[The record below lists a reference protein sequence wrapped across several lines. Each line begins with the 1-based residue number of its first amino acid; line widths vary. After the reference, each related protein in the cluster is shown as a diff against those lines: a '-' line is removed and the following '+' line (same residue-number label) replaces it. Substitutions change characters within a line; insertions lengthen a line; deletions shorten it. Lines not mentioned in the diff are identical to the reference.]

1 MGRSLV
7 VEDVLSRIEQL
18 TLELKQ
24 IRGEICQHVFP
35 AEEPGGLSLF
45 SSTGSSIETMTQFKA
60 AVDDVRHLVWL
71 YLEAVAHRP
80 AAGADPQRKLLARA
94 TEILGALSQ
103 RPPLPLP
110 SSSPA
115 ERSLLD
121 RLVQLIEDRVDPK
134 TMSRPAIGS
143 PIAGRDKPVPRIIE
157 QPQNETPVR

>member
-45 SSTGSSIETMTQFKA
+45 SSAGSSIETMTQFKA
-60 AVDDVRHLVWL
+60 AIDDVRHLVWL
-71 YLEAVAHRP
+71 YLEAVSHR
-80 AAGADPQRKLLARA
+80 ATVGADPQRRLLARA

-110 SSSPA
+110 SSTPS

-134 TMSRPAIGS
+134 TLG
-143 PIAGRDKPVPRIIE
+143 
-157 QPQNETPVR
+157 